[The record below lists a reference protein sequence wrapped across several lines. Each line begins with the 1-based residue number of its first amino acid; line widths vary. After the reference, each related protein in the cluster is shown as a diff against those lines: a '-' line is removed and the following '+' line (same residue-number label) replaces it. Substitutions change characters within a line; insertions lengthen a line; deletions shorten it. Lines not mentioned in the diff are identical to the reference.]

1 MGAIKKKM
9 IGNGSLVVMS
19 QKIRKEVFNGL

>member
-9 IGNGSLVVMS
+9 IGSGSVVAMS

>member
-9 IGNGSLVVMS
+9 IGNDFLVAMS
-19 QKIRKEVFNGL
+19 QKIGKEVFNGL